1 MRLDKYL
8 VDKGYFKTRNKALT
22 AIKNG
27 AVLLAGST
35 IFKPS
40 YEVLD
45 SLDII
50 INTNLLIP
58 YVSRGGLK
66 LETAIKSFNLDFQNK
81 VVLDIGSSTG
91 GFTDCA
97 IKHGAKLV
105 YAVDVGTNQLDESL
119 KSNAKVVSLENT
131 NILSL
136 PFFSNSIDIVLLD
149 CSFVSVNVL
158 LPAINNYVT
167 ENNYLVL
174 LIKPQFEAG
183 NIYLK
188 NGIVKDKKMVLNILN
203 KVEKELNSINLYLNK
218 IIKSQIKGKDGNQE
232 YLAIVS
238 RKEAKKIDFLTII

>member
-8 VDKGYFKTRNKALT
+8 VDKNYFKTRNKALT

-27 AVLLAGST
+27 AVSVAGKV
-35 IFKPS
+35 IFKAS
-40 YEVLD
+40 YDVLAD
-45 SLDII
+45 STVK
-50 INTNLLIP
+50 INTDLLLP

-97 IKHGAKLV
+97 LKHGAKLV

-119 KSNAKVVSLENT
+119 KVNPKVISLENT
-131 NILSL
+131 NILSFPL
-136 PFFSNSIDIVLLD
+136 FSNSIDIVLLD
-149 CSFVSVNVL
+149 CSFVSVSVL
-158 LPAINNYVT
+158 LRAINNYVT
-167 ENNYLVL
+167 DNNYLVL

-183 NIYLK
+183 NKYFK
-188 NGIVKDKKMVLNILN
+188 NGIIKDKKIILSVLN
-203 KVEKELNSINLYLNK
+203 KVEKELNSVNLYINN
-218 IIKSQIKGKDGNQE
+218 IVKSAIKGKDGNQE

-238 RKEAKKIDFLTII
+238 RKDAKKIDFLPII